1 MSELQIYIVLGVFGA
16 VILAI
21 AFNLMDMAVAAL
33 IGVCVLIALGILNE
47 QDLLSATRTS
57 GGPISLLFGGMVV
70 ARILSTTGIFDRIG
84 DLYLSATGGSG
95 RTVPAATDRAGRA
108 PVPPSCRTRPRSS

>member
-16 VILAI
+16 VILTI

-70 ARILSTTGIFDRIG
+70 ARILSTTGIFDRIEI
-84 DLYLSATGGSG
+84 
-95 RTVPAATDRAGRA
+95 GRA
-108 PVPPSCRTRPRSS
+108 HV